1 MTRPLEE
8 GAVRKPRGSAIPVA
22 LVFPN
27 AYGVGMGN
35 LGFQF
40 LYDLINSDPRFL
52 AERFFFP
59 DRTGKEKGWERPPL
73 SEESGRPLN
82 NFPLIAFSVPFEND
96 YPAVPAALLATGI
109 PPFQADR
116 SPLHPLVIAGG
127 VSVSMNPEP
136 LAPFLD
142 LAFIGE
148 MDDEKEE
155 SGLLSALAE
164 AVSGTSGKVP
174 ERKELLRGLRD
185 IPGVYV
191 PGAYTFAFD
200 RRGLVA
206 EIVPDEGF
214 PRRVKAVKRRS
225 SDSPVPTSVLF
236 TPDAEFG
243 ESLLVETN
251 RGCSRGCRFCAA
263 GWIHHPVR
271 YAGFS
276 RFRDRVEA
284 TIAQGR
290 TVGLIGSDL
299 ARHPELEEILEHIV
313 RKGGTFSLSSI
324 RPEGLTPSITRLV
337 AATGQK
343 TATLAPETAS
353 SRMKEV
359 IGKPIPSER
368 FYELVEHIV
377 TAGIPNIR
385 FYFML
390 GLPSETDEDAE
401 AIVDFVVRA
410 REIFVDASRPR
421 GRIGRIGVQINPF
434 VPKPWTPFQWAAMA
448 LPQVLERRIRIVESG
463 LKKKPNVVVRVESVR
478 TATTQAFLSRG
489 DRRIAAAIARA
500 AARQG
505 RWPGVCK
512 KEGIDQAFFVHRQR
526 NLDETFP
533 WDVTDHGI
541 APTILKRIFLKSMA
555 CGRTDPPETAS
566 NSTEKG

>member
-8 GAVRKPRGSAIPVA
+8 GAVHKPWGSAIPVA

-40 LYDLINSDPRFL
+40 LYDLINSHPRFL

-59 DRTGKEKGWERPPL
+59 DRTGKEREWDKPPL
-73 SEESGRPLN
+73 SEESGRPLA
-82 NFPLIAFSVPFEND
+82 NFSVIAFSVPFEND
-96 YPAVPAALLATGI
+96 YPAVPAALVAAGI
-109 PPFQADR
+109 PPLQADR
-116 SPLHPLVIAGG
+116 GPMHPLVIAGG

-148 MDDEKEE
+148 MDDEQKEA
-155 SGLLSALAE
+155 GFLSALAE
-164 AVSGTSGKVP
+164 MVSGTSRRGP
-174 ERKELLRGLRD
+174 ERKDLLRELRD

-191 PGAYTFAFD
+191 PGAYTFELGRNGHITD
-200 RRGLVA
+200 IIP
-206 EIVPDEGF
+206 EEGF

-271 YAGFS
+271 YAKLS

-313 RKGGTFSLSSI
+313 HKGGTFSLSSI
-324 RPEGLTPSITRLV
+324 RPEGLTPNIIRLV

-353 SRMKEV
+353 PRMKAV
-359 IGKPIPSER
+359 IGKPIASER
-368 FYELVEHIV
+368 FYELVEHLV

-390 GLPSETDEDAE
+390 GLPSEADEDAE
-401 AIVDFVVRA
+401 AIVEFVSGA

-448 LPQVLERRIRIVESG
+448 LPKVLERRLRIVETG

-500 AARQG
+500 AGRQG

-512 KEGIDQAFFVHRQR
+512 KEGIDPAFYVHRER
-526 NLDETFP
+526 ELDEIFP
-533 WDVTDHGI
+533 WDVTDHGV
-541 APTILKRIFLKSMA
+541 APSILKRIFLKSMA
-555 CGRTDPPETAS
+555 CGRIDPPETAS
-566 NSTEKG
+566 NDIETG

>member
-1 MTRPLEE
+1 MTRPSEE
-8 GAVRKPRGSAIPVA
+8 GAVRKPWGSAIPVA

-27 AYGVGMGN
+27 VYGVGMGN

-40 LYDLINSDPRFL
+40 LYDLINAHPRFL

-59 DRTGKEKGWERPPL
+59 DRAGREKGWDKTPL
-73 SEESGRPLN
+73 SEESGRPLAD
-82 NFPLIAFSVPFEND
+82 FTVIAFSLPFEND
-96 YPAVPAALLATGI
+96 YPAVPAALAASGI
-109 PPFQADR
+109 PPLQADR
-116 SPLHPLVIAGG
+116 GSMHPFVIAGG

-136 LAPFLD
+136 LALFLD

-148 MDDEKEE
+148 MDDEGEE
-155 SGLLSALAE
+155 AGFLSALAE
-164 AVSGTSGKVP
+164 MVSHTSRTAP
-174 ERKELLRGLRD
+174 TRDDLLRELRD
-185 IPGVYV
+185 IPGVYI
-191 PGAYTFAFD
+191 PGAYTFELD
-200 RRGLVA
+200 RKGLITD
-206 EIVPDEGF
+206 IVPDGGF

-225 SDSPVPTSVLF
+225 PDSLVPTSVLF
-236 TPDAEFG
+236 TPEAEFG

-271 YAGFS
+271 YAEFS

-324 RPEGLTPSITRLV
+324 RPEGLTSNLIRLV
-337 AATGQK
+337 ATTGQK

-353 SRMKEV
+353 LRMKAV

-368 FYELVEHIV
+368 FYELVEQLV

-401 AIVDFVVRA
+401 ALVDFVTRA
-410 REIFVDASRPR
+410 REVFVDASRPR

-434 VPKPWTPFQWAAMA
+434 VPKPWTPFQWAAMT
-448 LPQVLERRIRIVESG
+448 LPGVLEQRIRIVEAG

-500 AARQG
+500 AGRQG
-505 RWPGVCK
+505 RWPGVFK
-512 KEGIDQAFFVHRQR
+512 KEGIDPAFYIHRER
-526 NLDETFP
+526 DLAEIFP

-541 APTILKRIFLKSMA
+541 APAILKKIFLKSMA
-555 CGRTDPPETAS
+555 CGRIDPTETAS
-566 NSTEKG
+566 NGMEPE